1 MGYRSEVKC
10 IIYGRPEYLDA
21 LIAKHT
27 LQDNPFLS
35 DLKEYISFG
44 MMDRTLWLPNGNK
57 EEVRCKVLDFYGDSF
72 KWYDEF
78 EDVQGLYKIMDDI
91 DQNWDNKIDFEFVRV
106 GEEHKDIE
114 TKSSVGAYG
123 FIYPTTT
130 IVIDTDIKDL
140 PNE

>member
-27 LQDNPFLS
+27 LQDNQFLS
-35 DLKEYISFG
+35 ELKEYISFG
-44 MMDRTLWLPNGNK
+44 MMDRTLWLPNGEK
-57 EEVRCKVLDFYGDSF
+57 ETVRCKVLDFQGDSL
-72 KWYDEF
+72 KWYDEYS
-78 EDVQGLYKIMDDI
+78 DVQGLTKIMDDI
-91 DQNWDNKIDFEFVRV
+91 DENWEDNIDFEFIRI
-106 GEEHKDIE
+106 GEDHKDIE
-114 TKSSVGAYG
+114 TKSSVNAYG

-130 IVIDTDIKDL
+130 IVVDMNMEDL